1 MLNKKKIYAGV
12 FLTVFGICLFGFI
25 WSWIVTKD
33 IRSNSVSD
41 DIKSRRITVGNL
53 ILTETKDEKVY
64 WELYAKKGSYE
75 ATTGLVVL
83 ENAMDNFYNK
93 ENEVV
98 LSVESSRG
106 TYKEDE
112 KIGKVKGNAFKFMTD
127 PLTMYD
133 SNEKKV
139 AYAGDDYHLI
149 AQDSHAIYVNN
160 TLSAEMVGR
169 VNLFGETYDIYNAN
183 QEKVA
188 RVKVNMLNT
197 KGEMCDANGK
207 IVAVYRSFPLF
218 KDFDLRI
225 AEDCEIDEDTVLM
238 IFCSYYSDHKF
249 DSHSS
254 SNH

>member
-1 MLNKKKIYAGV
+1 MKKKNVVRIVALVVVAFLIWRVFAWVVRPDIGEYTEYKFDVKHFMKLSTTIEIEKAGE
-12 FLTVFGICLFGFI
+12 
-25 WSWIVTKD
+25 S
-33 IRSNSVSD
+33 
-41 DIKSRRITVGNL
+41 
-53 ILTETKDEKVY
+53 
-64 WELYAKKGSYE
+64 YAKVQG
-75 ATTGLVVL
+75 
-83 ENAMDNFYNK
+83 NIF
-93 ENEVV
+93 
-98 LSVESSRG
+98 
-106 TYKEDE
+106 
-112 KIGKVKGNAFKFMTD
+112 KIATD

>member
-41 DIKSRRITVGNL
+41 EVKNRRVTVGNL
-53 ILTETKDEKVY
+53 VLTETKDEKVY

-83 ENAMDNFYNK
+83 ENAMGNFYNK

-112 KIGKVKGNAFKFMTD
+112 KIITLEGDTLIVAKDGYSIQADKIVWKGRDEDIVASGNVLVKSKDMFEAR
-127 PLTMYD
+127 
-133 SNEKKV
+133 SEK
-139 AYAGDDYHLI
+139 
-149 AQDSHAIYVNN
+149 AI
-160 TLSAEMVGR
+160 
-169 VNLFGETYDIYNAN
+169 FTYDFPKFRI
-183 QEKVA
+183 EGKCISSIFD
-188 RVKVNMLNT
+188 T
-197 KGEMCDANGK
+197 KKDESTGK
-207 IVAVYRSFPLF
+207 KSS
-218 KDFDLRI
+218 FDLS
-225 AEDCEIDEDTVLM
+225 LGG
-238 IFCSYYSDHKF
+238 KK
-249 DSHSS
+249 
-254 SNH
+254 